1 MVRACVPRQ
10 APGAELKVLSALNLT
25 KIDLMGY
32 YTKMRGLGYETDKRG
47 LLVARSL
54 AETINVD
61 DEQDPIRELIELERR
76 IPVKIGVDTS
86 LRAKI
91 IDSCGMTCV
100 FCHNGAPL
108 SLVHMTR
115 IPPYLYQDIEEEEFL
130 YLKIQMALISSL
142 GR

>member
-1 MVRACVPRQ
+1 
-10 APGAELKVLSALNLT
+10 
-25 KIDLMGY
+25 MGY
-32 YTKMRGLGYETDKRG
+32 HTKMRGLGYETDRRG

-61 DEQDPIRELIELERR
+61 DEQDSIRELVELERR

-100 FCHNGAPL
+100 FATMRAPL

-115 IPPYLYQDIEEEEFL
+115 IPLCLYQDIEEEEFL

-142 GR
+142 RR